1 MPIIYMYMYIVYSS
15 QHKMYTYSLV
25 CMRLSCCCIVGNFGK
40 VLIWWFDDF
49 LQVAITILI

>member
-40 VLIWWFDDF
+40 VLIRWFDDF